1 MIEFIIYFIVICMIA
16 FKLYQKMSHSSFASP
31 VRIPNKVVIV
41 TGSNTGIGYETARE
55 LSKRGARVILA
66 CRDLQRAQNAA
77 SKIQS
82 ETGNDVIVKR
92 LDLASFK
99 SIHSFAEDIKANE
112 SVINILI
119 NNAGTGVLDNAL
131 TEDNLP
137 IEAQVNHFGPFLLTM
152 LLLPL
157 MKDLPETSR
166 IINVSSVMHK
176 FGNVENLDK
185 QANSFLGWRRVYSN
199 TKLANV
205 LFTKKLAE
213 VVKKNNVTANC
224 LHPGAVSTDIFRN
237 QPRIIKFLLKCM
249 FLTPVEGAQTS
260 IYLALA
266 EHLDKVSGKYFSNCA
281 EEMPS
286 KKAMDREAADKL
298 WDLSLKLCFG
308 KEEK

>member
-16 FKLYQKMSHSSFASP
+16 FKLYQKMSHTSFAST

-41 TGSNTGIGYETARE
+41 TGSNTGIGFETARE

-176 FGNVENLDK
+176 FGNVENLNK
-185 QANSFLGWRRVYSN
+185 QADSFLGWRRVYSN

-237 QPRIIKFLLKCM
+237 QPRIVKFLLKCL

-266 EHLDKVSGKYFSNCA
+266 EHLDNVSGKYFSNCA
-281 EEMPS
+281 EETPS

-298 WDLSLKLCFG
+298 WDLSLKVCFG
-308 KEEK
+308 KEGQ